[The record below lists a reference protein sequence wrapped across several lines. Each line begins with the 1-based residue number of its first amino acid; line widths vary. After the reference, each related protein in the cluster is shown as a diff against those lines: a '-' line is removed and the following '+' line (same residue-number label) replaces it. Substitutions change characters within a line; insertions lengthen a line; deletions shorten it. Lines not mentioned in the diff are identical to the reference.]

1 MRNAWSFIQM
11 ENSAILGKVERE
23 KKPTTFSSKNLSLG
37 RILGDAT
44 YFCEQEQAQTN

>member
-23 KKPTTFSSKNLSLG
+23 KKHNNFQL
-37 RILGDAT
+37 
-44 YFCEQEQAQTN
+44 